1 MPERPDKTR
10 MSRLTTIVV
19 LWMLVLTLLSGA
31 GFAAPGVAMAPA
43 GDITRYDL
51 AVSFDPE
58 SRTLAGSMTV
68 EWPNQTAGT
77 RDALY
82 FRLYPNADHYG
93 DGQTAVSAVTVDGQL
108 AESTLW
114 TDATVLEVELDPAVP
129 SGEDAVIGLA
139 FETTVP
145 ATSGASFGILGG
157 DRETGWWLADWH
169 PILAGW
175 EAGSGWY
182 LDPPTRFGDP
192 TFAESATYDLVLTT
206 PDQYLV
212 LGSGSTTGATVD
224 ESLDLQTTTISTP
237 PGRDLT
243 LSLPLAEDTE
253 TTVRSV
259 AGIDVRVTLP
269 DDLAR
274 PGLAEAI
281 LAVAADTLPVYES
294 WLGEYPGDE
303 LDITAVPLAGAGG
316 VSWSGIVWLVL
327 APLVEDGELS
337 AGERERLRFVL
348 THELSHQWI
357 GGIVGSNN
365 NDHGFMTEGLANA
378 LSVLAMR
385 EREGVE
391 GAERYLREWVASGY
405 RAMLASGRDGIAD
418 APLTDETD
426 IATRGHLVYGKAAL
440 GFEAIRQAIG
450 DEAFFAGLAIYARD
464 YRFAISTPD
473 DPRRA
478 FEEASGADLGPLWSF
493 WFEERATT
501 VADVDAVLHGFGNT
515 SR

>member
-10 MSRLTTIVV
+10 MSRLTTIV
-19 LWMLVLTLLSGA
+19 LWMLALTLLSGS
-31 GFAAPGVAMAPA
+31 GIAAPVVAMAPA
-43 GDITRYDL
+43 SDITRYDL
-51 AVSFDPE
+51 DVSFDPE

-68 EWPNQTAGT
+68 VWSNTTGGA
-77 RDALY
+77 RDTLY
-82 FRLYPNADHYG
+82 FRLYPNAAHYG
-93 DGQTAVSAVTVDGQL
+93 DGQTEVSSVTVDGQP
-108 AESTLW
+108 ADSALW
-114 TDATVLEVELDPAVP
+114 PDTTVLEVDLGQPVP
-129 SGEDAVIGLA
+129 SREDIVIGLA
-139 FETTVP
+139 FETTIP

-157 DRETGWWLADWH
+157 ERETGWWLADWH

-175 EAGSGWY
+175 EDGSGWY

-192 TFAESATYDLVLTT
+192 TFAESATYDLVLTA
-206 PDQYLV
+206 PDEYVV
-212 LGSGSTTGATVD
+212 LGSGSTADATVD
-224 ESLDLQTTTISTP
+224 DVSGMKTTTVTTP

-243 LSLPLAEDTE
+243 LSLPLAADTK
-253 TTVRSV
+253 TTVRLV
-259 AGIDVRVTLP
+259 AGFAVRVTLP
-269 DDLAR
+269 DGVAL
-274 PGLAEAI
+274 PGLAGAI
-281 LAVAADTLPVYES
+281 LAVTADTLPVYES

-316 VSWSGIVWLVL
+316 VSWNGIVWLDL
-327 APLVEDGELS
+327 APIVEDGELS

-378 LSVLAMR
+378 LTVLAIR

-405 RAMLASGRDGIAD
+405 RGMLEAGRDGIAD
-418 APLTDETD
+418 APLTDDTD
-426 IATRGHLVYGKAAL
+426 IAARGHLVYGKAAL

-450 DEAFFAGLAIYARD
+450 DEAFFAGLERYARD
-464 YRFAISTPD
+464 ERFAISTPD
-473 DPRRA
+473 DLRHA
-478 FEEASGADLGPLWSF
+478 FEEASGADLGPPWSL

-501 VADVDAVLHGFGNT
+501 VADIDAVLDSFASA

>member
-1 MPERPDKTR
+1 
-10 MSRLTTIVV
+10 
-19 LWMLVLTLLSGA
+19 
-31 GFAAPGVAMAPA
+31 
-43 GDITRYDL
+43 
-51 AVSFDPE
+51 
-58 SRTLAGSMTV
+58 
-68 EWPNQTAGT
+68 
-77 RDALY
+77 LY

-175 EAGSGWY
+175 EAGSGLY

-192 TFAESATYDLVLTT
+192 TFAESATYDLTLTT

-337 AGERERLRFVL
+337 AGARERLGFVL

>member
-1 MPERPDKTR
+1 
-10 MSRLTTIVV
+10 
-19 LWMLVLTLLSGA
+19 
-31 GFAAPGVAMAPA
+31 
-43 GDITRYDL
+43 
-51 AVSFDPE
+51 
-58 SRTLAGSMTV
+58 
-68 EWPNQTAGT
+68 
-77 RDALY
+77 
-82 FRLYPNADHYG
+82 
-93 DGQTAVSAVTVDGQL
+93 
-108 AESTLW
+108 
-114 TDATVLEVELDPAVP
+114 VLEVELDPAVP